1 MLQYII
7 PSKTRR
13 KIFALFFSNID
24 NTYHLRRV
32 AREIDEEINAVKREL
47 DILEKEKLLIKEK
60 RLNKMIFSL
69 NRKYLFFE
77 EILRIM
83 TKMGGFA
90 TAFRNNLT
98 RLGKVKFIAISMK
111 YVKNM
116 PIREN
121 EISVLLVGTLV
132 MPEVAVIIND
142 EEKRKGK
149 EINYTVMT
157 EEEFVFRKRNNDPFI
172 WNFLKGSKIMIVGD
186 EDELLK

>member
-13 KIFALFFSNID
+13 KIFALFFSNVD

-32 AREIDEEINAVKREL
+32 AREVDEEINAVKREL

-69 NRKYLFFE
+69 NRKYPLFE

-83 TKMGGFA
+83 TKMGEFA
-90 TAFRNNLT
+90 VSFRTNISK
-98 RLGKVKFIAISMK
+98 LGKVKFIALSMK
-111 YVKNM
+111 YVKNVS
-116 PIREN
+116 IREG

-132 MPEVAVIIND
+132 MPEVAAIIGE

-149 EINYTVMT
+149 EINYTGMT
-157 EEEFVFRKRNNDPFI
+157 EDEFVFRKRNNDPFI
-172 WNFLKGSKIMIVGD
+172 WNFLKGPKIMIVGE